1 MPKETYYIT
10 TAIPYTNARPHI
22 GHAYEDIIT
31 DLLARWH
38 ELKGEDTFF
47 LTGTD
52 THGQKNE
59 KAAKEAGKTP
69 KEFVAE
75 MSAVFEELC
84 KKLNIRNDGFIKTT
98 DKKHVKTATEIWN
111 KVYEKGLIYK
121 GEYSGLYCTGCEA
134 FYTEKELQDGLCPA
148 HQKKAEQLSEES
160 YFFKMSEFQERLVTH
175 IKQHPDFILPE
186 AKRNEIV
193 NRLQEPLRDLS
204 VTRVTTKWGV
214 QVPQD
219 KKHVMYVWF
228 DALLNYISGIS
239 YPTSKFEKYW
249 PANCHMIGR
258 DITWFHTVIWP
269 CILMAVDIQLP
280 KTVFSHGF
288 LTVNGQKMSKSLGN
302 VIDPIYLADKYGA
315 DPIRY
320 VLLRE
325 VPAGDD
331 GDFSE
336 KTLVERNNSD
346 LADALGNLLQRTS
359 VLVHKHFHGNIPIC
373 GELTE
378 KEKALEEAIPDLDKL
393 NELMDN
399 YKWHHAI
406 EKIWHYIARCN
417 KYINDTEPWKHTQ
430 DPERLGTILYT
441 LIEHLRIIS
450 ILTWP
455 IIPGS
460 AEKIAKQIGQE
471 IGKFKQVKFTKET
484 KGELEKSKILF
495 EKLELKEEDPFAKLN
510 LKVAHVAKVENHP
523 DADKLY
529 VLTLDVGTDET
540 RQLVAGLRE
549 YYKPEELTGK
559 HIVFISNLKT
569 AKLRGVES
577 QGMLLAA
584 DKDKEVKVLEIPE
597 AHAGDQVIV
606 EGIKP
611 QTQEITFEQ
620 FQKIKLTVKDKVAV
634 YNDKPLKAHKWEA
647 QVDIPDGAKIR

>member
-31 DLLARWH
+31 DLLVRWH

-84 KKLNIRNDGFIKTT
+84 KKLNIRNDGFIRTT

-378 KEKALEEAIPDLDKL
+378 NEKSLEEAIPDLDKL

-406 EKIWHYIARCN
+406 EKIWHYVARCN

-455 IIPGS
+455 IIPES

-471 IGKFKQVKFTKET
+471 IGKFKQIKFTKET

-510 LKVAHVAKVENHP
+510 LKVAHIAKVENHP

-584 DKDKEVKVLEIPE
+584 DKDKEVKVLEILE
-597 AHAGDQVIV
+597 AHAGDQVTV

-647 QVDIPDGAKIR
+647 RVDIPDGAKIR